1 VAATLQLTGHD
12 LAIAD
17 VERAAFD
24 AGLQVELSPAA
35 LDQIDAARALIDRVV
50 AERIPTYGVN
60 TGFGRFVDVHIERE
74 QVADLQLNLLRSHA
88 CGLGDPFPGEVVR
101 AALLLRANTLAKGA
115 SGVRRVVVER
125 LLDLLHRDVVPVV
138 PSRGS
143 LGASGDLAPLAHL
156 ALVLVGEGS
165 AQVAG
170 GAPVPG
176 GQALAA
182 VGLEPLELAAKEGLS
197 LINGTQFMAAIGAL
211 VCARARRLVRVADLA
226 AAQSVEALRGSRT
239 PFAPELQALR
249 PHPGQA
255 ASAANLH
262 RLLDDS
268 EIVASHR
275 WCGRVQDAYS
285 LRCTPQVHGAVR
297 DTLEFA
303 ERIVT
308 IELNS
313 ATDNPLVLA
322 DRGEVVSN
330 GNFHGEPVAI
340 ALDALKIAL
349 AELGNIAERRI
360 ERLLNPTMNEGQPAF
375 LTRDGGFNSGFMI
388 AQYAA
393 ASLVSENKVLA
404 HPASVDSIPTSA
416 GQEDH
421 VSMGATAA
429 VHLWSVCENVERVL
443 SIELLCAAQGLDF
456 LAPLR
461 PGRAVAALHGAV
473 RERSAHL
480 ERDRSLS
487 AEVEALA
494 ADLRD
499 GSVLRHVETAA
510 GPLR

>member
-1 VAATLQLTGHD
+1 MAATLELSGHD
-12 LAIAD
+12 LTIAD

-24 AGLQVELSPAA
+24 RDLRVTLHERA
-35 LDQIDAARALIDRVV
+35 LGQIDAARALIDRVV

-60 TGFGRFVDVHIERE
+60 TGFGRFVDVHIEPD
-74 QVADLQLNLLRSHA
+74 QVSDLQLNLLRSHA
-88 CGLGDPFPGEVVR
+88 AGVGDPFPPEVVR

-125 LLDLLHRDVVPVV
+125 LLELIHRQVVPEV

-156 ALVLVGEGS
+156 ALVLVGEG
-165 AQVAG
+165 AARVG
-170 GAPVPG
+170 DGARVSG
-176 GQALAA
+176 AEALEQA
-182 VGLEPLELAAKEGLS
+182 GLEPLRLQAKEGLS

-211 VCARARRLVRVADLA
+211 VCARAGRLVRLADLA
-226 AAQSVEALRGSRT
+226 AAQTLEAVRGSRT
-239 PFAPELQALR
+239 PFAPELQQLR

-255 ASAANLH
+255 ASAANLY
-262 RLLDDS
+262 RLLDES
-268 EIVASHR
+268 QIVASHR

-297 DTLEFA
+297 DTLRFA
-303 ERIVT
+303 AGTIE

-322 DRGEVVSN
+322 DRGEVMSN

-340 ALDALKIAL
+340 ALDSLKIAL
-349 AELGNIAERRI
+349 AELANISERRI

-421 VSMGATAA
+421 VSMGATSA
-429 VHLWSVCENVERVL
+429 VHLWQVCANVERVL
-443 SIELLCAAQGLDF
+443 AIELLCAAQGLDF

-461 PGRAVAALHGAV
+461 PGRAVAELHAAV
-473 RERSAHL
+473 RARSAHL

-487 AEVEALA
+487 GEIEALA
-494 ADLRD
+494 GDLRD
-499 GSVLRHVETAA
+499 GSVLAAVERVA
-510 GPLR
+510 GELL